1 MIVTRSFAKATKK
14 GAQKSAELSNFGDF
28 WFGDTIQVWDRHK
41 MPCSAERMNLW
52 WGVNPI
58 WEKQMKD
65 YYESELSKP
74 QKEGIDAILVYS
86 QMPRIIYRGTS
97 KIFMKDPEA
106 LEMAKRMLPNI
117 KKMPCF
123 EALFTLYPL
132 MYSEDFMD
140 VDMCVR
146 EMTQVHFN
154 TKSRGH
160 RESERVLET

>member
-1 MIVTRSFAKATKK
+1 
-14 GAQKSAELSNFGDF
+14 
-28 WFGDTIQVWDRHK
+28 
-41 MPCSAERMNLW
+41 
-52 WGVNPI
+52 
-58 WEKQMKD
+58 
-65 YYESELSKP
+65 
-74 QKEGIDAILVYS
+74 
-86 QMPRIIYRGTS
+86 MPRIIYRGTS

-146 EMTQVHFN
+146 EMT
-154 TKSRGH
+154 
-160 RESERVLET
+160 